1 MLSTLPYKGTRDFY
15 PEDKRLQ
22 KVVFNQMRKV
32 VESYGYEEYDAPII
46 ESVDLYKAKS
56 GEEIVNEQT
65 YSFED
70 RSGRKITIRPE
81 MTPSV
86 NRMVAARRQELP
98 YPLRW
103 YSIPNLCR
111 YERPQ
116 RGRLREHWQL
126 NVDIFGIDNIN
137 AELELIQL
145 SDSILKSFGA
155 TPEQYSIKLN
165 SRGFID
171 YLFKDYFGLSEE
183 FALRTIKLV
192 DRMHKLEASKFEVSI
207 REVINDARL
216 GSVVADEML
225 TILKTKNIDYLPL
238 PIRSHESLEGVMS
251 LMNSLDK
258 IGLNNYV
265 FDITL
270 MRGFDYYTDIVFEI
284 FDNSPENNRAMMG
297 GGRYNG
303 LVGLFGVD
311 PISTAGFGLGDVTLL
326 DFLEVHKLLPKTQ
339 PETNVYVSIIGNHF
353 MAANKIIDEMRQKG
367 INVAV
372 DMTSRKLSTQIKTA
386 EKKKIPFILFIG
398 EDEISSGKLVLRNI
412 ETRNESTYTLNQA
425 VKAIE
430 MHLDQ

>member
-258 IGLNNYV
+258 ISLNNYV